1 MAPCVKQRT
10 SDLDYFIVPHLP
22 GEGLQVLT
30 KGAVSPSSFFFF
42 FFLLLPPSAN
52 LTVGTKGPGSHR
64 SHSKCQF
71 KWNHLASPAPET
83 YHRLHG
89 SLGTHRAEAYRELRL
104 SLGALPEYLTE
115 MPARVREIF
124 GRKNVRKNARK
135 NGRKYIR
142 IYARKNVRIYARIDV
157 R

>member
-1 MAPCVKQRT
+1 MQQFSYHSRGTLREATHEWLGLLYSSSPARWG
-10 SDLDYFIVPHLP
+10 SP
-22 GEGLQVLT
+22 GFNERCGF
-30 KGAVSPSSFFFF
+30 SFFLF

-124 GRKNVRKNARK
+124 GRKMWEKMPERMADRTS
-135 NGRKYIR
+135 
-142 IYARKNVRIYARIDV
+142 A
-157 R
+157 